1 MFSKYY
7 HAELSYMRE
16 SGRMYAEKHPSAR
29 SLLDE
34 RGSDPSVDRLFQVQ
48 AFLAARLRVRIDHAP
63 EAYREICAAV
73 APQHVRSLPACS
85 IVEVK
90 PEIGSMRGRRRL
102 DAGTEM
108 VAKPVDGTA
117 CRFRTAAPLD
127 LLPLALERVVFQGP
141 RTSSP
146 VLQLQFFTSMG
157 TKSGVF
163 EPEGIRLFLH
173 GDLAVTTDLWL
184 WLLRYCRGV
193 QVRRLDGEGEGEG
206 PTIELGS
213 DAVAPAGLD
222 PGLALLPWPS
232 NGLQGARLLQEFYA
246 LPEKLLFLDIRGLD
260 AAQAAAGQRFEIAF
274 QLTKPMELQGPIDE
288 ATFRLN
294 CVPVINLFRARAKP
308 FAVGEVDREHLL
320 RPEGLPEGH
329 AEVFSVDAVQGKER
343 ENHAR
348 AVYQPI
354 ASPQKAARPWMR
366 AHYRVRRELSVLGDA
381 VDAYLSLGLGHRARP
396 IPGDEVLTVDLT
408 CTNASLP
415 GRLRAGDIARDDA
428 TLQAS
433 YRNIVPVT
441 APVLPRLSGEIGWEF
456 VCQRARG
463 VDAFEKASA
472 LLATLALYDFGA
484 RAQEPLH
491 SNRKCIG
498 AIRSS
503 ETRHIR
509 RYIEGILTLGTRTE
523 LAIDEAAF
531 ASHGEAFL
539 FGSVL
544 QELFASYLTMSSF
557 AELEMALLPSGIKLE
572 WAAKQG
578 RLPLA

>member
-1 MFSKYY
+1 MFSKHY

-34 RGSDPSVDRLFQVQ
+34 RGSDPSVDRLFQTQ
-48 AFLAARLRVRIDHAP
+48 AFLAARLRDRIDHAP
-63 EAYREICAAV
+63 EATREICAAV

-85 IVEVK
+85 IVEVT
-90 PEIGSMRGRRRL
+90 PEMSSMRGRRRL
-102 DAGTEM
+102 EAGTGM
-108 VAKPVDGTA
+108 VAKPIDGTA

-146 VLQLQFFTSMG
+146 LLQLQFFTSMAA
-157 TKSGVF
+157 KSGVF
-163 EPEGIRLFLH
+163 QPEGIRLFLH
-173 GDLAVTTDLWL
+173 GDFAVTTDLWL

-193 QVRRLDGEGEGEG
+193 LVRRLDGEG
-206 PTIELGS
+206 PTIALGS
-213 DAVAPAGLD
+213 DAVAPVGLE
-222 PGLALLPWPS
+222 PELALLPWPS

-246 LPEKLLFLDIRGLD
+246 LPEKFLFLDIRGLD

-274 QLTKPMELQGPIDE
+274 QLTRPMELQGPIDE

-294 CVPVINLFRARAKP
+294 CVPVINLFRAKAKP
-308 FAVGEVDREHLL
+308 FAVGEIDREHLL

-329 AEVFSVDAVQGKER
+329 AEVFSVDAVHGKER
-343 ENHAR
+343 ENLAR

-354 ASPQKAARPWMR
+354 ASPQKAARPWTR

-381 VDAYLSLGLGHRARP
+381 VDAYLSLGLGHRAEP
-396 IPGDEVLTVDLT
+396 IPGDEVLSVDLT

-415 GRLRAGDIARDDA
+415 GRLRAGDLTQDDA

-441 APVLPRLSGEIGWEF
+441 APVLPRLSGAIGWEF

-491 SNRKCIG
+491 SSRKCIG

-509 RYIEGILTLGTRTE
+509 RTLEGIPTLGTRTE
-523 LAIDEAAF
+523 LAVDEAAF
-531 ASHGEAFL
+531 ASRGEAFL

-544 QELFASYLTMSSF
+544 QELFASYLTMNSF
-557 AELEMALLPSGIKLE
+557 AELEMALLPSGIKLD